1 MLWDTLQIFG
11 YKSLGE
17 GDEQTG
23 GFFGGNVGN
32 VEVHQARISDGVL
45 NFPLL
50 DWIKL
55 WTGDINS
62 FTLANCRY
70 SYSCIVKTK
79 DSKGILA
86 GSGDRYEVNPKVGR
100 VLLACSLVY
109 SESVVIKRRGSFVMN
124 HRCLPQWLV
133 TVQKLWSVTVQK
145 WKKYIFTFYIFT
157 R

>member
-1 MLWDTLQIFG
+1 MLWGTLQIFG
-11 YKSLGE
+11 YKCLGE

-55 WTGDINS
+55 WMGDIDS

-79 DSKGILA
+79 DSKGILH
-86 GSGDRYEVNPKVGR
+86 YWCEVFVKIFFHFFNYFLYINYYLWYSIGCLCLIPKAHAKILIKWVIYQR
-100 VLLACSLVY
+100 FLL
-109 SESVVIKRRGSFVMN
+109 
-124 HRCLPQWLV
+124 
-133 TVQKLWSVTVQK
+133 
-145 WKKYIFTFYIFT
+145 
-157 R
+157 

>member
-11 YKSLGE
+11 YKCLGE

-55 WTGDINS
+55 WMGDINS

-79 DSKGILA
+79 DSKGILHYWCEVFVKNFFHFFNYFLYINYYLWYSI
-86 GSGDRYEVNPKVGR
+86 GSLCLMPKANAKVQINWLIYQCF
-100 VLLACSLVY
+100 LL
-109 SESVVIKRRGSFVMN
+109 
-124 HRCLPQWLV
+124 
-133 TVQKLWSVTVQK
+133 
-145 WKKYIFTFYIFT
+145 
-157 R
+157 

>member
-1 MLWDTLQIFG
+1 MLRDTLQIFG
-11 YKSLGE
+11 YKCLGE

-70 SYSCIVKTK
+70 SYYIDT
-79 DSKGILA
+79 ILLSWHVRRLHIALKHHHA
-86 GSGDRYEVNPKVGR
+86 GNGCERHKLFIFMAVQCRHQRHVEHTDISQSSIYNTLSANAIYLPDNWKQGTEGTTVNFK
-100 VLLACSLVY
+100 
-109 SESVVIKRRGSFVMN
+109 
-124 HRCLPQWLV
+124 
-133 TVQKLWSVTVQK
+133 
-145 WKKYIFTFYIFT
+145 
-157 R
+157 